1 MTKTQWSRRAA
12 LKKMLAGA
20 RSSSRR
26 SLQHPQLQ
34 PRQLTPH
41 RPRPR
46 HNRPHPLPP
55 LPHRALPTSRGRWR
69 AAASRRG
76 AGGRRYAHI
85 KKKEDGSVQSVLLNI
100 LSFPRFRPTP
110 LTSTS
115 RVTWWPSLRRICS
128 EKDLQTLRS
137 TPAYRHSR
145 TVAAHTPKH
154 MTLWLTSRLSVV
166 ETAGL
171 CQVNE
176 EM

>member
-1 MTKTQWSRRAA
+1 MVVTLFNVPVSLFVAVMTKTQWSRRAA

-34 PRQLTPH
+34 PRPLTPH

-115 RVTWWPSLRRICS
+115 RVT
-128 EKDLQTLRS
+128 
-137 TPAYRHSR
+137 
-145 TVAAHTPKH
+145 
-154 MTLWLTSRLSVV
+154 
-166 ETAGL
+166 
-171 CQVNE
+171 
-176 EM
+176 